1 MHGTLVHDNASLYKE
16 DLEVQKILFGQT
28 FTDILSLCCHLDLE
42 VEHSNPIFSKGKK
55 YKNLCLAPQW
65 EYQKGYIYMH
75 KNLSLVLQ

>member
-1 MHGTLVHDNASLYKE
+1 MQE

-55 YKNLCLAPQW
+55 YKNLRLAPQW
-65 EYQKGYIYMH
+65 VYQKGYIYIYTH
-75 KNLSLVLQ
+75 KNLSLVPQWVGLE